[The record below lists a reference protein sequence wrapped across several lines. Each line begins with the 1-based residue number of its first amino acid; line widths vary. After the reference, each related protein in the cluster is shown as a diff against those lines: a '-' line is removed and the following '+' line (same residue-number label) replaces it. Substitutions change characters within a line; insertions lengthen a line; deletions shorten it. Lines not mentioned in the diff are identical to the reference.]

1 MRLHLVPLIFKKSKA
16 KCLLFLLLFNMSGQI
31 TFSQS
36 QNEKGRIGISIPVVY
51 NYSTGVYYQ
60 TGNRKTPGGSAF
72 SYGLNL
78 NYIHPVDKSIFI
90 KAGIGFFKQNF
101 GIERP
106 FYFEDPTALPFF
118 TKKYSYANIYWHT
131 GIGVKRKFGY
141 KTRTEVIVSYMSL
154 HSIKQYY
161 TPTYLSFYSPRNRL
175 TAARSFRLGYNI
187 NIEFGATRDV
197 SEKISLGSHLFFP
210 FMDHWNMDPIFV
222 NTYYSPDQ
230 QKIAKNI
237 FSAGLSFSAYY
248 HF

>member
-106 FYFEDPTALPFF
+106 LHYRDSLKLGYFTQ
-118 TKKYSYANIYWHT
+118 TYN
-131 GIGVKRKFGY
+131 Y
-141 KTRTEVIVSYMSL
+141 KTINWLLGLGIKKTIGDKTVLSGSIDYSGYNTFNQKYIIYKQLETELVNKKAFS
-154 HSIKQYY
+154 
-161 TPTYLSFYSPRNRL
+161 
-175 TAARSFRLGYNI
+175 LGYVI
-187 NIEFGATRDV
+187 SVDAGIDRHV
-197 SEKISLGSHLFFP
+197 SKKMSAGCHLILP
-210 FMDHWNMDPIFV
+210 IYTHWKDDLIFI